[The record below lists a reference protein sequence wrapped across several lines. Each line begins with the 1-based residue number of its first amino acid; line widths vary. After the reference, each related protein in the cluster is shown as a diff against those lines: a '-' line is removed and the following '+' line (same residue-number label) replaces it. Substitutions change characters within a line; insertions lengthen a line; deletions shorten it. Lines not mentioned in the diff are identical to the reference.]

1 MVKWFENLKIIQK
14 LLGAFIIVAFFMG
27 IVGFIGMSNMKN
39 IYGNLNNIY
48 NNDLIQIDYVN
59 KIKENALAEEK
70 VVLLAMNPNFRG
82 GLDEFGKFIET
93 KRADYNSVI
102 LGYKKSTI
110 VEADKN
116 KIEEY
121 EQLTKNGDEIIDKA
135 FKELRSGNYESAGL
149 LSNDFS
155 KVQDKKLKFLDD
167 ELKLISE
174 NAEIDYNNSQASYNN
189 AFSEI
194 LIIIGLGVFIAITL
208 GLIISI
214 SISKQIKKVVL
225 VAEAIGNNDL
235 SKIANVNNN
244 SEIGILAKALNESS
258 VNLKGLIE
266 EISMSASDISATSE
280 ELFATTEEI
289 SKKMQVINESSKQV
303 SLGAEQLSATTEE
316 INATTESISVN
327 TEEVNEKAMEG
338 NKKARN
344 IELKAKEFRKTA
356 EDNSK
361 TSNTIYLEKQA
372 TILKAIEDAKV
383 VNQIKIMAD
392 EIENIASQT
401 NLLALNAA
409 IEAARAGEQGKGFAV
424 VADEVRKLAEQSST
438 TVQKIQEVTIKI
450 EEAFKNISNGS
461 NEILS
466 FIDNDVKRDYE
477 LFSNTGKEYG
487 DDAVEF
493 STLSSDIMD
502 SMDIVN
508 KTMLDVKKAIENVSA
523 TAEESAANSEEI
535 LESISESTRAIQ
547 EITKASRNQAMLSE
561 KLNNMI
567 KKFKL

>member
-1 MVKWFENLKIIQK
+1 MLKWFNNLKIIQK
-14 LLGAFIIVAFFMG
+14 LLGAFIIVAFFIG

-48 NNDLIQIDYVN
+48 NNDLKKIDYVN
-59 KIKENALAEEK
+59 QIKENALGEEK
-70 VVLLAMNPNFRG
+70 MILLAMNPNFRG
-82 GLDEFGKFIET
+82 GLDDFKKFIET
-93 KRADYNSVI
+93 KRADYNSIIVD
-102 LGYKKSTI
+102 YKKNTTI
-110 VEADKN
+110 EADKN
-116 KIEEY
+116 ELAEY
-121 EQLTKNGDEIIDKA
+121 EQLTKYGNEIVDKA
-135 FKELRSGNYESAGL
+135 FNELKNGNYPSAGL
-149 LSNDFS
+149 IIDDFI
-155 KVQDKKLKFLDD
+155 KIQDKKLEFLDNQ
-167 ELKLISE
+167 LKLISE
-174 NAEIDYNNSQASYNN
+174 NAEIDFNNSKSSYNST
-189 AFSEI
+189 FSEI
-194 LIIIGLGVFIAITL
+194 LIIIGLGVFIAIIL

-214 SISKQIKKVVL
+214 SISKQIKKVVI
-225 VAEAIGNNDL
+225 VAEAIGKNDL
-235 SKIANVNNN
+235 SKIADVNNN
-244 SEIGILAKALNESS
+244 SEIGVLAKALNESI

-289 SKKMQVINESSKQV
+289 SKKMEVVNESSKQV
-303 SLGAEQLSATTEE
+303 SLGAEQLSAITEE
-316 INATTESISVN
+316 INATAESISEN
-327 TEEVNEKAMEG
+327 TEEVAKKATEGNEKA
-338 NKKARN
+338 KN

-356 EDNSK
+356 ENNSK

-383 VNQIKIMAD
+383 VNQVKIMAD

-438 TVQKIQEVTIKI
+438 TVQKIQQVTIKI
-450 EEAFKNISNGS
+450 EEAFENISNGS

-466 FIDNDVKRDYE
+466 FIDNDVKRDYK
-477 LFSNTGKEYG
+477 LFANTGKEYG
-487 DDAVEF
+487 EDAFEF
-493 STLSSDIMD
+493 NTLSSDIMD

-508 KTMLDVKKAIENVSA
+508 KTMLEVKKAIENVSA

-535 LESISESTRAIQ
+535 LESIGESTRAIQ
-547 EITKASRNQAMLSE
+547 EITKASQNQAMLSE

-567 KKFKL
+567 KRFKL

>member
-1 MVKWFENLKIIQK
+1 MFKWFSNLKIIQK
-14 LLGAFIIVAFFMG
+14 LLGAFILVAFFVG
-27 IVGFIGMSNMKN
+27 IVGFIGISHMKS

-48 NNDLIQIDYVN
+48 NNDLIKIDYVA
-59 KIKENALAEEK
+59 KIKENALGEEK
-70 VVLLAMNPNFRG
+70 IVLLAMNPNFRG
-82 GLDEFGKFIET
+82 GLGEFEKFVKTKIE
-93 KRADYNSVI
+93 DYNSII
-102 LGYKKSTI
+102 LDYKKVI
-110 VEADKN
+110 IIEADKN
-116 KIEEY
+116 KLAEY
-121 EQLTKNGDEIIDKA
+121 EQLTKSGDEIIDKA
-135 FKELRSGNYESAGL
+135 FKEVKSGNYTSAGL
-149 LSNDFS
+149 LMNDFS
-155 KVQDKKLKFLDD
+155 GIQDKKLKFLDD

-174 NAEIDYNNSQASYNN
+174 NAKFDYNNSQASYNN

-194 LIIIGLGVFIAITL
+194 LIIIGFGVFIAITL

-214 SISKQIKKVVL
+214 SISKQIKKVVI

-235 SKIANVNNN
+235 SKLADVNNK
-244 SEIGILAKALNESS
+244 SEIGILAKALNEST
-258 VNLKGLIE
+258 VNLKGLIQ

-280 ELFATTEEI
+280 ELFATTEEM
-289 SKKMQVINESSKQV
+289 SKKMESVNESSKQV

-327 TEEVNEKAMEG
+327 TEEVARKATEG

-356 EDNSK
+356 ENNSK

-383 VNQIKIMAD
+383 VNQVKIMAD

-409 IEAARAGEQGKGFAV
+409 IEAARAGEQGRGFAI

-438 TVQKIQEVTIKI
+438 TVQKIQEVTNKI
-450 EEAFKNISNGS
+450 EKAFENISNGS
-461 NEILS
+461 SEILS

-477 LFSNTGKEYG
+477 LFANTGKEYG
-487 DDAVEF
+487 EDAVEF
-493 STLSSDIMD
+493 SSLSSDIMD
-502 SMDIVN
+502 SMDVVN
-508 KTMLDVKKAIENVSA
+508 KTMLEVKRAIENVSA
-523 TAEESAANSEEI
+523 TAEESASNSVEI
-535 LESISESTRAIQ
+535 LESINESTRSIG
-547 EITKASRNQAMLSE
+547 EITKASQNQAMLSE